1 MPRHIIIKTNSSK
14 TKDKE
19 KAFEN
24 RNYILSIRAK
34 HNSNVA
40 DFSSNYHISRYFP

>member
-1 MPRHIIIKTNSSK
+1 MNPKQIKYKAIHAKTYHQDKSLK

-24 RNYILSIRAK
+24 RTSYL
-34 HNSNVA
+34 
-40 DFSSNYHISRYFP
+40 